1 MSSSRSIAAARNRR
15 VVVPPP
21 APPPVPPRQ
30 QQKPMQQQKQQ
41 PARQEQLQKPKISV
55 GDAIGLTTIRLG
67 RVEQQ
72 LANLMQNPLSLE
84 PNTQVVDNSVFE
96 TMLNRLEFLEKR
108 DVEQRAELDV
118 YKTLVDERFSD
129 IDAAFVELEQQQHQ
143 QQQEVVGENNVELTI
158 EE

>member
-15 VVVPPP
+15 AVVPPP
-21 APPPVPPRQ
+21 APPARQMQKPVQPTRQPVQ
-30 QQKPMQQQKQQ
+30 QQEQQQF
-41 PARQEQLQKPKISV
+41 QKPKISV

-72 LANLMQNPLSLE
+72 LASLLQNPLSLE

-96 TMLNRLEFLEKR
+96 TILNRLEFLEKR
-108 DVEQRAELDV
+108 EAELRAELDV

-129 IDAAFVELEQQQHQ
+129 IDVAFVELEQQQ
-143 QQQEVVGENNVELTI
+143 QQEQQESVGDNNVELTI

>member
-15 VVVPPP
+15 AVVPPP
-21 APPPVPPRQ
+21 APPKQQVKPVQQTRQPVQ
-30 QQKPMQQQKQQ
+30 QQQQQQ
-41 PARQEQLQKPKISV
+41 QKPKISV

-96 TMLNRLEFLEKR
+96 TILNRLEFLEKR
-108 DVEQRAELDV
+108 EAELRAELDV

-129 IDAAFVELEQQQHQ
+129 IDAAFVELEQQQQ
-143 QQQEVVGENNVELTI
+143 QEQQQEVVGDNNVELKI

>member
-15 VVVPPP
+15 AVVPPP
-21 APPPVPPRQ
+21 APPKQ
-30 QQKPMQQQKQQ
+30 QQIRQPVQQQTRQPVQQ
-41 PARQEQLQKPKISV
+41 QQQQQLQKPKISV

-72 LANLMQNPLSLE
+72 LASLLQNPLSLE

-96 TMLNRLEFLEKR
+96 TILNRLEFLEKR
-108 DVEQRAELDV
+108 DAEMRAELDV
-118 YKTLVDERFSD
+118 YKTLVDERFID
-129 IDAAFVELEQQQHQ
+129 IDAAFVEFENHQ
-143 QQQEVVGENNVELTI
+143 QQQQSVVENNVELTI